1 MFQTYIKNFHAKR
14 TVTQTVAARK
24 DALMDGVSSIFI
36 RKKKWCGEPNFD
48 VSGLMIISS
57 VPMIMNLLF
66 QHAYGSTPCEMLHC
80 SPSAESVDL
89 HQIFYLVSAER
100 QAW

>member
-36 RKKKWCGEPNFD
+36 RKKKMVWGTKF
-48 VSGLMIISS
+48 
-57 VPMIMNLLF
+57 
-66 QHAYGSTPCEMLHC
+66 
-80 SPSAESVDL
+80 
-89 HQIFYLVSAER
+89 
-100 QAW
+100 

>member
-36 RKKKWCGEPNFD
+36 RKKKMVWSHDN
-48 VSGLMIISS
+48 IICSHDNEFVIS
-57 VPMIMNLLF
+57 TCLW
-66 QHAYGSTPCEMLHC
+66 QHSL
-80 SPSAESVDL
+80 
-89 HQIFYLVSAER
+89 
-100 QAW
+100 